1 MTRKKRTQEEQPL
14 TTEVVG
20 AKKKSPKKKKAVEE
34 KPVVVVQ
41 EQEASV
47 NEPTTQEDVA
57 ENTPEKREYTID
69 ELIDMLGPDIECE
82 DETEVED
89 TSSPEKED
97 NGEDIFATL
106 DDWTEDDDEEEFS
119 DEIIDMFDKTL
130 EEKGL
135 GDAYFE
141 RLERNIKEHEEA
153 QRERELYI
161 DEVKWIL
168 LIITTIGLLLAIS
181 LRICLMRKVGLYSIR
196 LVVFIPIMTMVKLI
210 VNIPL

>member
-34 KPVVVVQ
+34 KPVVVQ

-69 ELIDMLGPDIECE
+69 ELIDMLGPDIDCE
-82 DETEVED
+82 DDTEFSLTED
-89 TSSPEKED
+89 TSSQEQKYTMED
-97 NGEDIFATL
+97 MLAVL
-106 DDWTEDDDEEEFS
+106 DESIDNDDEECVS
-119 DEIIDMFDKTL
+119 DEILDKFDKAL

-135 GDAYFE
+135 GDDYFQKKEE
-141 RLERNIKEHEEA
+141 RLKGMELEHELHEFA
-153 QRERELYI
+153 I
-161 DEVKWIL
+161 DEML
-168 LIITTIGLLLAIS
+168 
-181 LRICLMRKVGLYSIR
+181 
-196 LVVFIPIMTMVKLI
+196 
-210 VNIPL
+210 NE

>member
-119 DEIIDMFDKTL
+119 DEIIDMFDHLKRKDSVTL
-130 EEKGL
+130 TLSGWKGISKNMRKL
-135 GDAYFE
+135 KGNANF
-141 RLERNIKEHEEA
+141 
-153 QRERELYI
+153 
-161 DEVKWIL
+161 IL
-168 LIITTIGLLLAIS
+168 MKSSGYYLLLQ
-181 LRICLMRKVGLYSIR
+181 R
-196 LVVFIPIMTMVKLI
+196 LDCYWQYH
-210 VNIPL
+210 

>member
-130 EEKGL
+130 EAKGL

-196 LVVFIPIMTMVKLI
+196 LVVFIPIMTMMKLI

>member
-130 EEKGL
+130 EEKEL

-196 LVVFIPIMTMVKLI
+196 LVVFIPIMTMMKLI

>member
-34 KPVVVVQ
+34 KPVVDSRTGS
-41 EQEASV
+41 ERKPK
-47 NEPTTQEDVA
+47 PTTQEDVA

-97 NGEDIFATL
+97 NG
-106 DDWTEDDDEEEFS
+106 
-119 DEIIDMFDKTL
+119 
-130 EEKGL
+130 G
-135 GDAYFE
+135 
-141 RLERNIKEHEEA
+141 R
-153 QRERELYI
+153 YI
-161 DEVKWIL
+161 CHF
-168 LIITTIGLLLAIS
+168 G
-181 LRICLMRKVGLYSIR
+181 
-196 LVVFIPIMTMVKLI
+196 
-210 VNIPL
+210 

>member
-97 NGEDIFATL
+97 NGADIFATL

-196 LVVFIPIMTMVKLI
+196 LVVFIPIMTMMKLI

>member
-14 TTEVVG
+14 TTEVVR

-196 LVVFIPIMTMVKLI
+196 LVVFIPIMTMMKLI

>member
-141 RLERNIKEHEEA
+141 WLERNIKEHEEA

-196 LVVFIPIMTMVKLI
+196 LVVFIPIMTMMKLI